1 MAENTQEAT
10 IIEGSAKDVTD
21 ATENKS
27 MNLSLI
33 VAVLALV
40 VSAIAL
46 VFVIRDSD
54 TTDFSETQSTFDSI
68 EARLKAIEAAPKGGQ
83 ADLSLL
89 EGELASVKTSV
100 DLVEADLA
108 ATIASLNAELDR
120 VTASLS
126 QEEFVPAA
134 APEPKPTAILN
145 LDQQDTLTSV
155 NAQIAD
161 LAETVDGSLAR
172 LGELSTNFAS
182 NQTVVAT
189 LTERLQNAESA
200 LDGLPAQV
208 SEQIAV
214 AIEDVKASSNNQIA
228 SLQSSIDAGMTA
240 FADLSNQTDAALS
253 ETRSAVTAQFEETSA
268 SFSER
273 LAGVQS
279 TVNEQMSALSATLD
293 EAKALTAEQL
303 AVVAESMSGLSDE
316 FTALKEV
323 SVETST
329 KVLAVNQLRDALA
342 SSAPVR
348 PHMSSLESLNPT
360 EAPLLNVLSVVDSI
374 ADMRVPTQQILAE
387 TIQALSPKLINE
399 TRINSAEGRGGKVLA
414 RLESLVSIEKI
425 DDIAAIPGIEG
436 NMARA
441 SARVLEGD
449 YEAALTELLDDTVE
463 TNLSPETQARFDGL
477 VVDVGNR
484 ATYEDQR
491 RVLGDWVTTT
501 LNSARASVSN

>member
-1 MAENTQEAT
+1 MAENTQDAT
-10 IIEGSAKDVTD
+10 IIEASAQEVTD
-21 ATENKS
+21 ATEKKS

-54 TTDFSETQSTFDSI
+54 DPDFSEAQGTFDSI
-68 EARLKAIEAAPKGGQ
+68 EARLKAIEAAPKDGQ

-100 DLVEADLA
+100 DQVEADLA
-108 ATIASLNAELDR
+108 ATIAALNTELDR
-120 VTASLS
+120 VSASLS
-126 QEEFVPAA
+126 RPEAVPVMAAEPAA
-134 APEPKPTAILN
+134 AMS
-145 LDQQDTLTSV
+145 LDDGDALASV
-155 NAQIAD
+155 NEQIAG
-161 LAETVDGSLAR
+161 LAETLAGSLAR
-172 LGELSTNFAS
+172 LGDLSADFAN
-182 NQTVVAT
+182 NQALVAT
-189 LTERLQNAESA
+189 LTERLQNAEGT
-200 LDGLPAQV
+200 LNELPAQV
-208 SEQIAV
+208 SEQIVV
-214 AIEDVKASSNNQIA
+214 AIEDVKASSSDQIA
-228 SLQSSIDAGMTA
+228 SLQSSIDAGMSA
-240 FADLSNQTDAALS
+240 FADLSSQTDTALS
-253 ETRSAVTAQFEETSA
+253 ETRSAVAAQFEETSA
-268 SFSER
+268 AFSER
-273 LAGVQS
+273 LAGVQ
-279 TVNEQMSALSATLD
+279 TTMNEQMSALSTTLD

-348 PHMSSLESLNPT
+348 PHMSSLEALNPT
-360 EAPLLNVLSVVDSI
+360 EEPLLTVLSTVNSI
-374 ADMRVPTQQILAE
+374 ADKRVPTQQILAE

-399 TRINSAEGRGGKVLA
+399 TRINTAESRGGKVLA

-425 DDIAAIPGIEG
+425 EDIAAIPGIEG

-463 TNLSPETQARFDGL
+463 MNLSAETQARFDGL
-477 VVDVGNR
+477 VMDMGNR
-484 ATYEDQR
+484 ATYEEQR
-491 RVLGDWVTTT
+491 RILGDWVTTT
-501 LNSARASVSN
+501 LNSARASVTN

>member
-10 IIEGSAKDVTD
+10 IIEASAEDVTE
-21 ATENKS
+21 ASEKKS

-46 VFVIRDSD
+46 VFVIRDND
-54 TTDFSETQSTFDSI
+54 PTDFSETQGTFESI
-68 EARLKAIEAAPKGGQ
+68 EARLKAIEAAPKDGS
-83 ADLSLL
+83 ANLSLL
-89 EGELASVKTSV
+89 EGELASVKSSV
-100 DLVEADLA
+100 DQVEADLA
-108 ATIASLNAELDR
+108 ATIAALNTELDR
-120 VTASLS
+120 VTASLDRADV
-126 QEEFVPAA
+126 VPAA
-134 APEPKPTAILN
+134 AAEPTALMN
-145 LDQQDTLTSV
+145 LDEEGALSSV

-161 LAETVDGSLAR
+161 LAETMDGSLAR
-172 LGELSTNFAS
+172 LGELSTDFAS
-182 NQTVVAT
+182 NQTLVAN
-189 LTERLQNAESA
+189 LTERLQNAEGA
-200 LDGLPAQV
+200 LNDLPAQV

-214 AIEDVKASSNNQIA
+214 AIEDVRASSNDQIA
-228 SLQSSIDAGMTA
+228 GLQSSIDAGMSA
-240 FADLSNQTDAALS
+240 FADLSSQTDSALS

-268 SFSER
+268 AFSER
-273 LAGVQS
+273 LASVQS
-279 TVNEQMSALSATLD
+279 TMSEQMSALSTTLD

-348 PHMSSLESLNPT
+348 SHMSSLEALNPT
-360 EAPLLNVLSVVDSI
+360 EAPLLSVLSTVDAI

-399 TRINSAEGRGGKVLA
+399 TRINSAEGRGGKVIA

-425 DDIAAIPGIEG
+425 EDISAIPGIEG

-449 YEAALTELLDDTVE
+449 YDAALTELLDDTVE
-463 TNLSPETQARFDGL
+463 MNLSPETQARFDGL
-477 VVDVGNR
+477 VTDLGNR

-491 RVLGDWVTTT
+491 RILGDWVTTT